1 MIEPYQ
7 WLVSKAD
14 ELGLVKE
21 NIGPAS
27 VDLRLGDMIKVS
39 GKVSKEGENEVQSYG
54 FKVSEEGFTFH
65 PRYFYLCSTVEY
77 VKVPK
82 THAGFVNM
90 RSSLARRGL
99 GHKMAGFIDPGF
111 EGEITLEL
119 SADIPVHVSFRER
132 IVQIVYV
139 RLTEESEKGYEGKY
153 KGQVG
158 PTEAYQGFQRLRE
171 ESQNIPHSS
180 RLME

>member
-7 WLVSKAD
+7 WLLANAEK
-14 ELGLVKE
+14 LGLVKE

-27 VDLRLGDMIKVS
+27 VDLRLGDLVKMV
-39 GKVSKEGENEVQSYG
+39 GRMNKEGEDEVRSFG
-54 FKVSEEGFTFH
+54 LRVNGEGFTFH
-65 PRYFYLCSTVEY
+65 PGYFYLCSTVEY
-77 VKVPK
+77 VKVPD
-82 THAGFVNM
+82 THCASLMM

-119 SADIPVHVSFRER
+119 SADIPVRVGFRER
-132 IVQIVYV
+132 IVQIVYH
-139 RLTEESEKGYEGKY
+139 RLSEVTEKVYRGKY
-153 KGQVG
+153 LGQTG
-158 PTEAYQGFQRLRE
+158 PTEAYQVHQ
-171 ESQNIPHSS
+171 S